1 MTEPDDDLREKAR
14 EHVEQ
19 MPAETALGNPDP
31 AGGEQDVAEILDD
44 AARAA
49 ERAILDALTWSG
61 DPVEAPPLVHAAI
74 GV

>member
-31 AGGEQDVAEILDD
+31 AGGSTDD
-44 AARAA
+44 PK
-49 ERAILDALTWSG
+49 DY
-61 DPVEAPPLVHAAI
+61 PP
-74 GV
+74 GPDSDQ